1 MRSDTPAA
9 SAWTHDSPNRAYIPA
24 VDHLRAGFAMLILLY
39 HGWHVLWYRMT
50 FGQPFQAQPW
60 PIVENP
66 LLAFILEGH
75 TAVGAFMVLSGFIFV
90 HGTQNTPIAYWP
102 FLRNRLLRIY
112 PMYLVVLVLGA
123 SLTPQLDLAGGIL
136 RYVLPTANYGPVL
149 FGVAPVMAWAVAVEF
164 QFYLVFPLLHT
175 LMRRHGGGLLM
186 RMLLL
191 AVILRLLLTLGG
203 QDVTLLSY
211 LTIAGRIDQ
220 FLLGMAAGYWL
231 PWLTHRVSH
240 LRWHVVPAALLILAG
255 SYAFH
260 RAGGW
265 PNTAWWRALWPT
277 AEGAAWSWF
286 IVAYVAFGPSVPA
299 LLSRAL
305 CWVGQ
310 ISFSLYLL
318 HMLVIEAIA
327 VRQWMPLMTNN
338 AYVDA
343 LLVTIV
349 IVVPASLALA
359 AFAYRVIEVPFLGLR
374 RRYTGG
380 NAAGTSG

>member
-1 MRSDTPAA
+1 MRPDTMAA
-9 SAWTHDSPNRAYIPA
+9 STWTHDSANRAYIPA
-24 VDHLRAGFAMLILLY
+24 VDHLRAGFAMLILVY
-39 HGWHVLWYRMT
+39 HGWHMLWYRMV
-50 FGQPFQAQPW
+50 FGQPFQVQPW
-60 PIVENP
+60 PIVDNP

-90 HGTQNTPIAYWP
+90 HGTQNTHIAYWP

-112 PMYLVVLVLGA
+112 PMYLLVVFLGA
-123 SLTPQLDLAGGIL
+123 SLTPQQDVAAGMV
-136 RYVLPTANYGPVL
+136 RYVLPLANYGPVL
-149 FGVAPVMAWAVAVEF
+149 FGVPAVMAWAVAVEF
-164 QFYLVFPLLHT
+164 QFYLVFPLLHA
-175 LMRRHGGGLLM
+175 LLRRHGSWLLM
-186 RMLLL
+186 RMVLL
-191 AVILRLLLTLGG
+191 AIVLRLLLVLGG
-203 QDVTLLSY
+203 QDVTVLSY

-231 PWLTHRVSH
+231 PWLIHRVSH

-265 PNTAWWRALWPT
+265 PNTTWWRALWPT
-277 AEGAAWSWF
+277 AEGLAWSWF
-286 IVAYVAFGPSVPA
+286 VLAYVAFGPSVPA

-318 HMLVIEAIA
+318 HGMVIDAVG
-327 VRQWMPLMTNN
+327 VRQWMPRVTNN
-338 AYVDA
+338 PYVDA
-343 LLVTIV
+343 LLVTIL
-349 IVVPASLALA
+349 IVVPLSLALA

-380 NAAGTSG
+380 DAAGAGG